1 MRKFLLIVGALI
13 VLALGGLEVIA
24 ARSLAVTE
32 KLSAPGAGPWKHPS
46 GGAPAPD
53 GGEGG

>member
-24 ARSLAVTE
+24 ARNLTVTE
-32 KLSAPGAGPWKHPS
+32 ELSEASAGLWK
-46 GGAPAPD
+46 
-53 GGEGG
+53 

>member
-32 KLSAPGAGPWKHPS
+32 ELSAPGAGPWKQRS
-46 GGAPAPD
+46 GGAPAQD

>member
-1 MRKFLLIVGALI
+1 MRKFLLIVGTLI
-13 VLALGGLEVIA
+13 ILALGGLEVIA

-32 KLSAPGAGPWKHPS
+32 EL
-46 GGAPAPD
+46 PAQD